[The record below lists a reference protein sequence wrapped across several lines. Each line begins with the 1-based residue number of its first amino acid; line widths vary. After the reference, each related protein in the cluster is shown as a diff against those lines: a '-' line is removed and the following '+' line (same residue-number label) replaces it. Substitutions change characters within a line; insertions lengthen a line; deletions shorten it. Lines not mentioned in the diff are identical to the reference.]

1 MRVEISYKFVIGFI
15 VVVASVVLLNLL
27 VPKMDLPEWTYQW
40 ITIVGALLVGLIFGW
55 LFSKKFTLRIRA
67 LTTAAERLGDG
78 DLSRKVRLPKS
89 MFSDETEDLANSLN
103 LVVNSLRN
111 LVGQIRSS
119 SVNVN
124 ESSLALATTTEEMT
138 ATAHEVAGSIEQIS
152 QGAETQAEMVERASR
167 VIREMAE
174 QIDLVAGSAG
184 KLLTSSEETTISARQ
199 GGEMTVTALENLKQ
213 VLGRI
218 EENASLISSF
228 NDQVQKIGTII
239 DVITSIAQK
248 TNLLALN
255 ATIEAARAGEYGHG
269 FAVVAEEVSKLAD
282 STSTSAGEITRLIEG
297 TREQSLKVQNSM
309 AESVKAID
317 AGREAV
323 DVTGNAFKAIISK
336 AEAAQ
341 VKAVSI
347 RDLTEKQS
355 EGAQAIV
362 AAIEEIARVTEDNAA
377 STEEVSAATEEQT
390 ASMEEMTF
398 ASQRLSKLAED
409 LLTSVSRFNLG
420 VGQNPEQDQTQ
431 DGI

>member
-55 LFSKKFTLRIRA
+55 LFSRNFTAKIRI

-78 DLSRKVRLPKS
+78 DLSRKVRLPKAL
-89 MFSDETEDLANSLN
+89 FSDETEDLANSLN
-103 LVVNSLRN
+103 LVVNSLRH

-124 ESSLALATTTEEMT
+124 ESSLALATTTEQMT

-152 QGAETQAEMVERASR
+152 QGAETQAEMVERATR

-184 KLLTSSEETTISARQ
+184 KLLTSSEETTMSARQ
-199 GGEMTVTALENLKQ
+199 GGAMTEKALDNLKQ

-218 EENASLISSF
+218 EENATLISSF

-297 TREQSLKVQNSM
+297 TREQSLKVQHSM

-323 DVTGNAFKAIISK
+323 DVTGNAFKVIISK
-336 AEAAQ
+336 VEAAQ
-341 VKAVSI
+341 GRAVSI
-347 RDLTEKQS
+347 RDLTEKQR

-362 AAIEEIARVTEDNAA
+362 TAIEEIARVTEDNAA

-409 LLTSVSRFNLG
+409 LLTSVSQFNLG
-420 VGQNPEQDQTQ
+420 VGQSQDQ
-431 DGI
+431 DRV

>member
-1 MRVEISYKFVIGFI
+1 MRVEISYKFVVGFI

-27 VPKMDLPEWTYQW
+27 VPQMQVPEWTHQW

-55 LFSKKFTLRIRA
+55 IFSKAFTANFKVLSDS
-67 LTTAAERLGDG
+67 AERLSDG
-78 DLSRKVRLPKS
+78 DLSRQVRLRKGF
-89 MFSDETEDLANSLN
+89 FSDETEDLANSLN
-103 LVVNSLRN
+103 LVVGSLRN
-111 LVGQIRSS
+111 LVGQIRTS

-124 ESSLALATTTEEMT
+124 ELSLSQATTAEQMT

-152 QGAETQAEMVERASR
+152 RGAETQAEMVERASK

-174 QIDLVAGSAG
+174 QIDLVASSANS
-184 KLLTSSEETTISARQ
+184 LSLSSEETTLSACQ
-199 GGEMTVTALENLKQ
+199 GEEMTATALEKLKQ
-213 VLGRI
+213 VLSQI
-218 EENASLISSF
+218 QENGEMFVAFSE
-228 NDQVQKIGTII
+228 QVQKIGTII
-239 DVITSIAQK
+239 DVITGIAQK

-282 STSTSAGEITRLIEG
+282 STSVSAGEITRMIEK
-297 TREQSLKVQNSM
+297 TREQSLKVQQSM
-309 AESVKAID
+309 AESVKSID
-317 AGREAV
+317 SGRAAV
-323 DVTGNAFKAIISK
+323 DITNSAFKEIIAK

-341 VKAVSI
+341 LKSVKI
-347 RDLTEKQS
+347 RDLTEKQTT
-355 EGAQAIV
+355 GAHAIV

-398 ASQRLSKLAED
+398 ASQRLSHLADE

-420 VGQNPEQDQTQ
+420 ISLED
-431 DGI
+431 DAK

>member
-27 VPKMDLPEWTYQW
+27 VPKMALPEWTYQW

-55 LFSKKFTLRIRA
+55 LFSRNFTAKIRT

-78 DLSRKVRLPKS
+78 DLSRKVRLPKAL
-89 MFSDETEDLANSLN
+89 FSDETEDLANSLN
-103 LVVNSLRN
+103 LVVNSLRH
-111 LVGQIRSS
+111 LVGQIRAS

-184 KLLTSSEETTISARQ
+184 KLLISSEETTISARQ
-199 GGEMTVTALENLKQ
+199 GGGMTEKALDNLKQ

-218 EENASLISSF
+218 EENATLISSF

-282 STSTSAGEITRLIEG
+282 STSTSAGEITRLIEV
-297 TREQSLKVQNSM
+297 TREQSLKVQHSM

-323 DVTGNAFKAIISK
+323 DVTGNAFRDIISK
-336 AEAAQ
+336 AETAQ

-347 RDLTEKQS
+347 RDLTEKQR

-362 AAIEEIARVTEDNAA
+362 TAIEEIARVTEDNAA

-409 LLTSVSRFNLG
+409 LLTSVSQFNLG
-420 VGQNPEQDQTQ
+420 VGQNHDQDSV
-431 DGI
+431 

>member
-1 MRVEISYKFVIGFI
+1 MRVDISYKFVIGFI

-27 VPKMDLPEWTYQW
+27 VPGSDLPEWTHQW

-55 LFSKKFTLRIRA
+55 LFSKNFTARIRT
-67 LTTAAERLGDG
+67 LTEGAERLSDG
-78 DLSRKVRLPKS
+78 DLSRKVRLQKGL
-89 MFSDETEDLANSLN
+89 FSDETEDLANSLN

-174 QIDLVAGSAG
+174 QIDLVAASAG
-184 KLLTSSEETTISARQ
+184 NLVTSSEETTVSARQ
-199 GGEMTVTALENLKQ
+199 GDEMTVTALENLKQ

-218 EENASLISSF
+218 EENATLISSF
-228 NDQVQKIGTII
+228 NDQVQKIGSII
-239 DVITSIAQK
+239 DVITGIAQK

-282 STSTSAGEITRLIEG
+282 STSTSAGEITRLIEV
-297 TREQSLKVQNSM
+297 TREQSLKVQQSM
-309 AESVKAID
+309 AESVRTID

-323 DVTGNAFKAIISK
+323 DITGSAFKAIIDK

-341 VKAVSI
+341 LKAVSI
-347 RDLTEKQS
+347 HDLTEKQR
-355 EGAQAIV
+355 EGAQLIV
-362 AAIEEIARVTEDNAA
+362 AAIEEIAKVTEDNAA
-377 STEEVSAATEEQT
+377 ATEEVSAATEEQT

-409 LLTSVSRFNLG
+409 LLTSVSRFKLG
-420 VGQNPEQDQTQ
+420 VSPDQDKV
-431 DGI
+431 